1 MPNPVLCIPPEL
13 AVRIQDHLIF
23 LYGRERSRQCYPQL
37 GSLLAE
43 FHRRNPEML
52 TSAKPFSHTDS
63 ILITYGD
70 QVREPGQPP
79 LQSLAEF
86 LCQQAKGTVTAVH
99 LLPFFP
105 YSSDDGFSVID
116 YTQVDPALG
125 SWEDV
130 AQLRAEFALMFDAVL
145 NHISSQSYWFQ
156 RFLQDDPA
164 FADFFITI
172 EPGTD
177 LSQVTRPRARPLL
190 TSVQTPSGEKLV
202 WTTFSGDQIDLNY
215 ANPDVLLQVIEVL
228 LLYVEQGASLIRLDA
243 IAYLWKSIG
252 TNCIHLE
259 QTHRVVQ
266 LVRAMLDAV
275 APNVKLITET
285 NVPHEENI
293 TYFGDG
299 THEAQMVYQFPLAP
313 LALNAIQT
321 GQATH
326 LSRWAA
332 GLSLPSDQVAF
343 FNFTASHD
351 GIGVTPV
358 RGILSPSEVQALV
371 DQALAHGGHVSYK
384 TNPDGSQS
392 VYELNISYFDAL
404 SDPKGREPQATQVG
418 RFMVSQAIMLALI
431 GVPGIYAHSLF
442 GSRSWPEG
450 VAQTGRPRSIN
461 RQTLQRAE
469 LEAELADSRSIR
481 HQVFSA
487 YTHLLRQR
495 ASHRAF
501 DPHGRQQVMF
511 DNPALLILLRTSPD
525 GRDRVLCMHNVS
537 GAEQACQLPAAD
549 FTGPLVDLISGEPYG
564 AAGQQLCPALR
575 PYQALWLDC
584 SAREERNRDSS
595 P

>member
-1 MPNPVLCIPPEL
+1 ME
-13 AVRIQDHLIF
+13 RIQNHLLF
-23 LYGRERSRQCYPQL
+23 LFGPKVGRQCY
-37 GSLLAE
+37 GEMETILAR
-43 FHRRNPEML
+43 FRHRNPDML
-52 TSAKPFSHTDS
+52 SPGRSINQADS

-70 QVREPGQPP
+70 QVREPGRPP

-86 LCQQAKGTVTAVH
+86 LRQQAKGTVTAVH

-105 YSSDDGFSVID
+105 YSSDDGFSIID

-164 FADFFITI
+164 FVDFFITI

-190 TSVQTPSGEKLV
+190 TPVQTPSGEKLV
-202 WTTFSGDQIDLNY
+202 WTTFSADQIDLNY
-215 ANPDVLLQVIEVL
+215 ANPDVLLRVIEVL

-266 LVRAMLDAV
+266 LVRAVLDAV

-332 GLSLPSDQVAF
+332 GLSLPSDQVTF

-371 DQALAHGGHVSYK
+371 DQTLAHGGHVSYK

-404 SDPKGREPQATQVG
+404 SDPKGSEPQATQVG

-450 VAQTGRPRSIN
+450 AAQTGRPRSIN

-495 ASHRAF
+495 ASQRAF

-511 DNPALLILLRTSPD
+511 DSSALLILVRTSPD
-525 GRDRVLCMHNVS
+525 GRDRVLCIHNVS

-575 PYQALWLDC
+575 PYQTLWLDC
-584 SAREERNRDSS
+584 SVREERNRDSS